1 MAIARRKL
9 SYPPLGQ
16 RMSVEEFLKLPEFKP
31 YLELF
36 EGVVTQK
43 VSPKLPHGGLQLE
56 LGARIDQF
64 ARPRKIARAFSE
76 ARVIYAGS
84 VVVPDLVVYRW
95 ERIPRTPGG
104 ALAED
109 ASIPPDIIVE
119 IASPG
124 QSLRAL
130 RERCQ
135 WYVEHG
141 SQIALLVNPRTQTM
155 SVFRPDT
162 PSHVLREADRID
174 LDAVLP
180 GFQLTVQEL
189 FDTLRVD

>member
-43 VSPKLPHGGLQLE
+43 VSPKLPHGRLQLD

-64 ARPRKIARAFSE
+64 GRPRRIGLAFSE

-95 ERIPRTPGG
+95 ERIPRSPGG

-119 IASPG
+119 ILSPG

-135 WYVEHG
+135 WYVEQG
-141 SQIALLVNPRTQTM
+141 TPTALLVNPRTETIN
-155 SVFRPDT
+155 VFGPDT
-162 PSHVLREADRID
+162 PMPVLRGADRID

-189 FDTLRVD
+189 FDTLHVD

>member
-31 YLELF
+31 HLELF

-43 VSPKLPHGGLQLE
+43 VSPKLPHGAIQGE
-56 LGARIDQF
+56 FFAAVDRF
-64 ARPRKIARAFSE
+64 ARPRKLARVFTE
-76 ARVIYAGS
+76 TRVIYAGR

-95 ERIPRTPGG
+95 ERIPRSPGG

-109 ASIPPDIIVE
+109 ASVPPDIIVE
-119 IASPG
+119 IVSPG
-124 QSLRAL
+124 QSLRGL
-130 RERCQ
+130 RERCR

-141 SQIALLVNPRTQTM
+141 TPIALLVNPRTETID
-155 SVFRPDT
+155 VFGPET
-162 PSHVLREADRID
+162 SMPVLRGEDRID

-180 GFQLTVQEL
+180 GFQLTVQDL

>member
-1 MAIARRKL
+1 MAIARRL
-9 SYPPLGQ
+9 TFPPLGQ
-16 RMSVEEFLKLPEFKP
+16 QMSVEDFLKLPEVKP

-43 VSPKLPHGGLQLE
+43 VSPKLPHGAIQGE
-56 LGARIDQF
+56 LFAAIDRS
-64 ARPRKIARAFSE
+64 ARPGRLARAFTE
-76 ARVIYAGS
+76 TRVVYAGS

-95 ERIPRTPGG
+95 ERIPQGPGG
-104 ALAED
+104 LLAQD
-109 ASIPPDIIVE
+109 ATIPPDVVVE
-119 IASPG
+119 ILSPG
-124 QSLRAL
+124 QSPRVL

-141 SQIALLVNPRTQTM
+141 TQIALLVNPRTETI
-155 SVFRPDT
+155 SSFSTGRTVRELRGPDR
-162 PSHVLREADRID
+162 VD

-180 GFQLTVQEL
+180 GFELTVQEL

>member
-1 MAIARRKL
+1 MAIAQRKL

-36 EGVVTQK
+36 QGVVTQK
-43 VSPKLPHGGLQLE
+43 VSPKLPHGAIQGE
-56 LGARIDQF
+56 FFAAVDRF
-64 ARPRKIARAFSE
+64 ARPRKL
-76 ARVIYAGS
+76 ARVFTETRVVYAGG

-95 ERIPRTPGG
+95 GRIPRSPGG

-109 ASIPPDIIVE
+109 ASIPPDVIVE
-119 IASPG
+119 ILSPG
-124 QSLRAL
+124 QGLRAL

-141 SQIALLVNPRTQTM
+141 TPIALLVNPRTETIN
-155 SVFRPDT
+155 VFRPDT
-162 PSHVLREADRID
+162 SMRVLHEADRID

-180 GFQLTVQEL
+180 GFQLTVREL
-189 FDTLRVD
+189 FDTLRVE